1 VPEVYENLPDLTF
14 DLGEFQLNIER
25 GDYLTSL
32 YDVTNERTNPKF
44 EDMYEFTF
52 APSYL
57 PDPEGVQLWLLGAQ
71 YFRKYYTI
79 FDIDN
84 RKIGIIES
92 NPEVIPPKP
101 MIGVIISLSLLS
113 FCFICFF
120 VAWCR
125 KSRSKKRI
133 ALIIDHNA
141 EIQNSQYHV
150 S

>member
-1 VPEVYENLPDLTF
+1 MPEVYENLPDFTF
-14 DLGEFQLNIER
+14 DLGEFKLIIER

-32 YDVTNERTNPKF
+32 YDVTNERKNPKF
-44 EDMYEFTF
+44 ENMYEFTF

-57 PDPEGVQLWLLGAQ
+57 PEVEGVQLWLLGAQ

-84 RKIGIIES
+84 TKIGIIES

-101 MIGVIISLSLLS
+101 IIGVIISLSLLS
-113 FCFICFF
+113 FCFICFL

-133 ALIIDHNA
+133 ALIIYHNA
-141 EIQNSQYHV
+141 EIQNTQYNI